1 MLHPMVANLVFFRF
15 IKCVHEPIYDGRD
28 MDRLTDPL
36 AHPGA
41 PKRRAGAEGLD
52 EPLRLA
58 APRLWLIGLAVVCL
72 LVAALVLILS

>member
-1 MLHPMVANLVFFRF
+1 
-15 IKCVHEPIYDGRD
+15 

-36 AHPGA
+36 AHPGTS
-41 PKRRAGAEGLD
+41 KRRASAEGLD

>member
-1 MLHPMVANLVFFRF
+1 
-15 IKCVHEPIYDGRD
+15 